1 MDNTT
6 KKRIL
11 IVEDERKISQIIE
24 VNLKIA
30 GYDCDVAADG
40 EEGLAKALTGDFDL
54 ILLDLMLPKRDGF
67 SVCRE
72 VRRVLATPII
82 MVTAKED
89 EVDKV
94 MGLDLGADDY
104 VTKPFSVK
112 VLLARIKANIRRST
126 GEVVETGHAAPAGD
140 SDRIVI
146 RELVI
151 DNKNF
156 TVRKGDRE
164 ISLSNK
170 EYEVLLFL
178 ARHAGE
184 LFTREDL
191 MTKVWGYEGYLGDVR
206 TVDVTMSRLRS
217 KVEDNPSEPEYI
229 LTKRTKGYF
238 IPLTNG
244 DRDV

>member
-1 MDNTT
+1 MENTA

-40 EEGLAKALTGDFDL
+40 EEGLSKALTGNFDL

-104 VTKPFSVK
+104 VTKPFSIK

-126 GEVVETGHAAPAGD
+126 GEVVEMSHPAPTGDA
-140 SDRIVI
+140 DRIVI

-151 DNKNF
+151 DNKSF
-156 TVRKGDRE
+156 TVRKGERE
-164 ISLSNK
+164 IPLSNK
-170 EYEVLLFL
+170 
-178 ARHAGE
+178 
-184 LFTREDL
+184 
-191 MTKVWGYEGYLGDVR
+191 
-206 TVDVTMSRLRS
+206 
-217 KVEDNPSEPEYI
+217 
-229 LTKRTKGYF
+229 
-238 IPLTNG
+238 
-244 DRDV
+244 